1 MDSKEPIT
9 LARQVEVITI
19 PEGARGTLPA
29 GAHVRM
35 MQRLGGSFTVMD
47 ARGALYRVG
56 PNDADALGLSTEAAN
71 ADQVAPGQ
79 PFSEK
84 RVWEEMRKVF
94 DPEIPV
100 NIVDLGLVY
109 SCDIKPV
116 ENNPSGPNGHKIDIK
131 MSMTAPGCGMG
142 NVIKG
147 DVEHRLAAI
156 PGVTEVHVEVVFDP
170 PWSPSRMSEAAK
182 LQLGLDAD
190 YGAPSSLPLYPDKA

>member
-9 LARQVEVITI
+9 LTRECEVITI
-19 PEGARGTLPA
+19 PDGARGVLPA
-29 GAHVRM
+29 GAHVRL
-35 MQRLGGSFTVMD
+35 MQRLGGSYTVSD
-47 ARGALYRVG
+47 SRGALYRIASK
-56 PNDADALGLSTEAAN
+56 DADALGLSATGEESA
-71 ADQVAPGQ
+71 GESK

-84 RVWEEMRKVF
+84 LVWDELKKVF

-109 SCDIKPV
+109 SCDIKPL
-116 ENNPSGPNGHKIDIK
+116 EQGGHRIDIR

-147 DVEHRLAAI
+147 DVESRLAHLPA
-156 PGVTEVHVEVVFDP
+156 VSEVHVEVTFDP
-170 PWSPSRMSEAAK
+170 PWGPARMSEAAK

-190 YGAPSSLPLYPDKA
+190 YGASPASLPLYPK